1 MLNLENRRTKIVC
14 TIGPATDSR
23 EKIAQLID
31 AGMNVA
37 RINFSHGSYEE
48 HQLKIENIRA
58 VAAEKNAPV
67 AILQDLS
74 GPKVRIGKIDGTI
87 ELKEGE
93 RFTLYAYREQGDVTG
108 VGVSYPEMINSIEP
122 GHVVLLADGAL
133 RLRAQKVSAD
143 RVECIVEIGGSL
155 TSHKGINLPESF
167 LEISGMTEK
176 DQRDLEFGIKVGV
189 DMVALSFVRRPQD
202 VFKLRNLLY
211 HSGVDIPVIAKIEK
225 HEAIKQFDEILNI
238 SDGIMVARGDLAVE
252 IPLEQVPLIQK
263 EIISKCNVLGKP
275 VITATQMLKSMVD
288 NFRPT
293 RAEAADVAN
302 AMLDGSDAVMLSEE
316 TAIGKYPIETVKT
329 MHRILAASEAKRK
342 SNWTMPTQMTF
353 GEITVAAAVSHGA
366 VMMAE
371 DLNACAI
378 VTPTSSGSTTR
389 MVARYRP
396 QRPII
401 ALCSTKEAQMKL
413 CVVWGVY
420 PVYASELLKGEEFFE
435 VVKKHI
441 KRFDFIRQGDRIVI
455 TAALPVAPGR
465 TNVIKVEEIN

>member
-155 TSHKGINLPESF
+155 TSHKGLIYRKVSWKFPE
-167 LEISGMTEK
+167 
-176 DQRDLEFGIKVGV
+176 
-189 DMVALSFVRRPQD
+189 
-202 VFKLRNLLY
+202 
-211 HSGVDIPVIAKIEK
+211 
-225 HEAIKQFDEILNI
+225 
-238 SDGIMVARGDLAVE
+238 
-252 IPLEQVPLIQK
+252 
-263 EIISKCNVLGKP
+263 
-275 VITATQMLKSMVD
+275 
-288 NFRPT
+288 
-293 RAEAADVAN
+293 
-302 AMLDGSDAVMLSEE
+302 
-316 TAIGKYPIETVKT
+316 
-329 MHRILAASEAKRK
+329 
-342 SNWTMPTQMTF
+342 
-353 GEITVAAAVSHGA
+353 
-366 VMMAE
+366 
-371 DLNACAI
+371 
-378 VTPTSSGSTTR
+378 
-389 MVARYRP
+389 
-396 QRPII
+396 
-401 ALCSTKEAQMKL
+401 
-413 CVVWGVY
+413 
-420 PVYASELLKGEEFFE
+420 
-435 VVKKHI
+435 
-441 KRFDFIRQGDRIVI
+441 
-455 TAALPVAPGR
+455 
-465 TNVIKVEEIN
+465 